1 MAAAKSGTKEK
12 MKKHKS
18 CRAAIEGNTVGR
30 GELPIS
36 DLSLLSLEICL
47 SHTVWFGSNWRRRK
61 PANGCRMY
69 GDTN

>member
-12 MKKHKS
+12 KKKHKS
-18 CRAAIEGNTVGR
+18 CRAAIEGNTVER

-36 DLSLLSLEICL
+36 DLSLEIFL
-47 SHTVWFGSNWRRRK
+47 SHTVWYGRYIWRRRK
-61 PANGCRMY
+61 LANGCRMY

>member
-18 CRAAIEGNTVGR
+18 YRAAIEGNTVGR

-36 DLSLLSLEICL
+36 DLSLEICL
-47 SHTVWFGSNWRRRK
+47 SHTVWYGRNWWRRK